1 MTKKES
7 KKIDDLVFDSANVR
21 IHPDK
26 NKKAIRDSIKQ
37 FGGGRSILID
47 ADDII
52 RAGNGTAEAWQET
65 GGKVRVVETDG
76 TELIAVKRT
85 DLKGAEAIAYAI
97 ADNRSAELA
106 EWDNEL
112 LSTQLKELDGGG
124 FEIESMGFDS
134 DELTEIILSEETN
147 GLTDEDEIPEP
158 PEPITKPGDLW
169 ILGDHRLLCCDSTMR
184 NNLLRLMTGKE
195 FDIIAT
201 DPPYGINHPT
211 NYAERGRGS
220 IAKCTDYPPVIGD
233 DKPFDP
239 SDLISEGKP
248 CIIWGANYFSNSLPP
263 SSGWLVWDKKKP
275 ENLDQAEGELAWSNC
290 IKGVR
295 IKNYFWHGCM
305 REGTDVL
312 IHPTQ
317 KPVDVIA
324 WSLSFSWVPDGII
337 YDPFLG
343 SGTTIIA
350 AEKIG
355 RKCYGMEL
363 SNEYCD
369 LIVKRWEN
377 FTGKKAELER

>member
-106 EWDNEL
+106 EWDDEL

-134 DELTEIILSEETN
+134 DELEQL
-147 GLTDEDEIPEP
+147 EDLEGEDQRRIEKQNMYSQKIDSPVYVPTGEKPE
-158 PEPITKPGDLW
+158 L
-169 ILGDHRLLCCDSTMR
+169 
-184 NNLLRLMTGKE
+184 
-195 FDIIAT
+195 
-201 DPPYGINHPT
+201 
-211 NYAERGRGS
+211 
-220 IAKCTDYPPVIGD
+220 
-233 DKPFDP
+233 
-239 SDLISEGKP
+239 SDLFDLSKYKKLIDGIEKSDLPQDISDFLRFSASRHIAFNYELIAEFYAHADSDVQSKMEESALVIIDLGKA
-248 CIIWGANYFSNSLPP
+248 I
-263 SSGWLVWDKKKP
+263 
-275 ENLDQAEGELAWSNC
+275 EGEYVQLHEQIINQY
-290 IKGVR
+290 KEEYGVDD
-295 IKNYFWHGCM
+295 
-305 REGTDVL
+305 E
-312 IHPTQ
+312 
-317 KPVDVIA
+317 
-324 WSLSFSWVPDGII
+324 
-337 YDPFLG
+337 
-343 SGTTIIA
+343 
-350 AEKIG
+350 
-355 RKCYGMEL
+355 
-363 SNEYCD
+363 
-369 LIVKRWEN
+369 
-377 FTGKKAELER
+377 